1 MPRYY
6 VFRDLWEADW
16 LPWCRRYVLDKL
28 AESGPDKLHECL
40 RNDHALRVAG
50 AEAWS
55 ALRDHKLAIGC
66 DGAYVASWRPP
77 YGWDWG
83 PRLWVHPMKKLIRVR
98 ITEFALAP
106 APASS
111 LPRFELPCPTSHSGF
126 HMFVGFIDDAT
137 TATWLAHV
145 RIALQRNGKDFE
157 PSHVERRATAD
168 TSGSKR
174 GREEEN
180 HITEDVEGVR
190 FVSSATPHRFRVK
203 IHDDNAVVERVTTR
217 VLPDGAVVVG
227 QEPARVNAICFDRSM
242 GQLGGGGDEEGPMH
256 YDVSPSASASK
267 TAKIFIALEHGAC
280 VALRGRATKNTRR
293 IFIPVGAALV
303 VSGDVAHAF
312 GGSLDPREAATTIL
326 YLRASIDAD
335 VAKSVDDASVEGKKF
350 FALDDAA

>member
-137 TATWLAHV
+137 TATWLTHV
-145 RIALQRNGKDFE
+145 RNALTRNGKDFE
-157 PSHVERRATAD
+157 PS
-168 TSGSKR
+168 
-174 GREEEN
+174 
-180 HITEDVEGVR
+180 DVEGVR

-203 IHDDNAVVERVTTR
+203 IHDDDAVVARVTTR

-242 GQLGGGGDEEGPMH
+242 GQLGGRGDEEGPLH
-256 YDVSPSASASK
+256 YDVPPQGRGK
-267 TAKIFIALEHGAC
+267 TAKIFIALERGAC
-280 VALRGRATKNTRR
+280 VALRGRATKSTRR

-303 VSGDVAHAF
+303 VSGDVAHAY
-312 GGSLDPREAATTIL
+312 GGSLDPREATSTIL

>member
-1 MPRYY
+1 M
-6 VFRDLWEADW
+6 
-16 LPWCRRYVLDKL
+16 LDKL

-145 RIALQRNGKDFE
+145 RNALTRNGKDFE

-303 VSGDVAHAF
+303 VSGDVAHAY
-312 GGSLDPREAATTIL
+312 GGALDPREATSTIL